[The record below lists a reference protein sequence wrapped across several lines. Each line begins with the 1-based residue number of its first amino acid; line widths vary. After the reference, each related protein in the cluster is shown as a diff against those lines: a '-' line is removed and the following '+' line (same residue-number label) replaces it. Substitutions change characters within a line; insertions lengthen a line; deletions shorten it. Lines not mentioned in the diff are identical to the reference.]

1 MQTESSENFQRKIS
15 PEERR
20 RKTKLFLFSII
31 IFIITIFL
39 GTIGYKILFSL
50 SWIDS
55 LYSAAL
61 IFGGGSIVSRPFTTA
76 QKIFSIIYTIVAA
89 VILISIASSAIKNI
103 FELFEK
109 S

>member
-1 MQTESSENFQRKIS
+1 MQTESSERKIS
-15 PEERR
+15 PEERSK
-20 RKTKLFLFSII
+20 KTKLFLFSVILFILVII
-31 IFIITIFL
+31 L

-50 SWIDS
+50 SWLDS
-55 LYSAAL
+55 LHSAAL
-61 IFGGGSIVSRPFTTA
+61 IFGGGSILSRPVTTA

-103 FELFEK
+103 FELFER